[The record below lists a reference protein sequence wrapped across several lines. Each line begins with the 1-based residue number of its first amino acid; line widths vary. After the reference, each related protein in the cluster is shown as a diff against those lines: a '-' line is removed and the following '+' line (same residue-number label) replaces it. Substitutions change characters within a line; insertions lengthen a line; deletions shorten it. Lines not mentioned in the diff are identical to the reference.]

1 MMNIDKIKSA
11 VVTPEHF
18 RKHPLNVL
26 NEGDLVR
33 FLCKQLEARFPNEVQ
48 LSWKNN
54 VYSTNRV
61 HQEINTEGI
70 VKDKELGKRHKLDIA
85 VLKDGHVELVGWVFT
100 KKTPSVTFKD
110 ENLIAA
116 MEIKFYRTPERKKKL
131 QPAEK
136 KSLELCIKKLECVK
150 RCNKDVITALLIFS
164 HSKLV
169 FDEKTESLIK
179 AADIEIK
186 ERISSNGIYGVS

>member
-11 VVTPEHF
+11 IVVTSEHF
-18 RKHPLNVL
+18 RRHPLKVL

-33 FLCKQLEARFPNEVQ
+33 FLCNQLEARFPNEVR
-48 LSWKNN
+48 LSWNNN

-70 VKDKELGKRHKLDIA
+70 VKKLGKKRKLDIA

-136 KSLELCIKKLECVK
+136 KNLELCIKKLKIVK
-150 RCNKDVITALLIFS
+150 QYDVITALLIFS

>member
-1 MMNIDKIKSA
+1 MNIDKIKSA
-11 VVTPEHF
+11 IVVTSEHF
-18 RKHPLNVL
+18 RRHPLKVL

-33 FLCKQLEARFPNEVQ
+33 FLCNQLEARFPNEVQ

-70 VKDKELGKRHKLDIA
+70 VKDKELGKRQKLDIA
-85 VLKDGHVELVGWVFT
+85 VLKDGDVELVGWAFT
-100 KKTPSVTFKD
+100 EKTPSVTFKD
-110 ENLIAA
+110 ENLITA

-136 KSLELCIKKLECVK
+136 KSLELCIEKLECVK

-169 FDEKTESLIK
+169 FEEEIESLIK

-186 ERISSNGIYGVS
+186 EKIPSNVIYGVS

>member
-11 VVTPEHF
+11 IVVTSEDF
-18 RKHPLNVL
+18 RRHPLKVL

-33 FLCKQLEARFPNEVQ
+33 FLCNQLEARFPNEVR
-48 LSWKNN
+48 LSWNNN
-54 VYSTNRV
+54 VYSTNQV

-70 VKDKELGKRHKLDIA
+70 VKKLGKKRKLDIA

-136 KSLELCIKKLECVK
+136 KKLGTMHQKVEDC
-150 RCNKDVITALLIFS
+150 
-164 HSKLV
+164 
-169 FDEKTESLIK
+169 
-179 AADIEIK
+179 
-186 ERISSNGIYGVS
+186 